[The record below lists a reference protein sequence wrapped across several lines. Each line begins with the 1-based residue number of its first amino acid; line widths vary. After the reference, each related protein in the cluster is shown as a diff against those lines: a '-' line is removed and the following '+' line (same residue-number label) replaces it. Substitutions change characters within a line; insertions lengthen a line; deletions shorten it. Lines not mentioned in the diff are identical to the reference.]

1 MEEKRNCH
9 LFQTSIVEQEILLGN
24 KPLLDAILPEDMYS
38 EYDLYRS
45 EYVMQHTKTNKNEVN
60 HILKNAAIDNL
71 KNREK
76 IKFFTGL
83 IFVRN
88 CTQYCIIYFIIN
100 YN

>member
-60 HILKNAAIDNL
+60 LILKNAAIDNL
-71 KNREK
+71 
-76 IKFFTGL
+76 
-83 IFVRN
+83 
-88 CTQYCIIYFIIN
+88 
-100 YN
+100 

>member
-60 HILKNAAIDNL
+60 LILKNAAIDNL
-71 KNREK
+71 KNREN
-76 IKFFTGL
+76 IKKS
-83 IFVRN
+83 
-88 CTQYCIIYFIIN
+88 
-100 YN
+100 

>member
-71 KNREK
+71 KNREN
-76 IKFFTGL
+76 IKKS
-83 IFVRN
+83 
-88 CTQYCIIYFIIN
+88 
-100 YN
+100 